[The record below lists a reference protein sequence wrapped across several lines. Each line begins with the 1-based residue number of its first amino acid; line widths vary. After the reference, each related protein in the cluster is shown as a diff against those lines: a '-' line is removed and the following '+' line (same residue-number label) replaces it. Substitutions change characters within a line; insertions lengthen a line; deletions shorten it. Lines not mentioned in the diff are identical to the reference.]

1 MKVLIIGLGSI
12 GKKHVAALQQVDA
25 AIEIFA
31 LRSSTIF
38 EEIENVKSIINHH
51 EIPSDID
58 FIIISNP
65 TSEHFKAIKQF
76 SEKNIPL
83 FIEKPL
89 FHQLEI
95 IDFITSTTYV
105 ACNLRFHP
113 CINWLKNNIEK
124 LGRINEVNIYCG
136 SYLPDWRKGID
147 FRKNY
152 SSQPEMGGG
161 AHLDLIHE
169 LDYCCYLFGKPTSSH
184 KLLKSNS
191 SLKIDAID
199 YANYQLEY
207 ENFAANITLN
217 YFRKGTKRQIEIV
230 AENETWLID
239 LVGNKIMKD
248 AEIIET
254 YDVQSMF
261 TYVEQMKYFINCL
274 QENKKPMN
282 DLKEAN
288 EVLKIC
294 LGAF

>member
-12 GKKHVAALQQVDA
+12 GKKHVAALQQLNTVV
-25 AIEIFA
+25 EIFA
-31 LRSSTIF
+31 LRSSEKF
-38 EEIENVKSIINHH
+38 EEVNGVHSIASKN
-51 EIPSDID
+51 EIPTDLD

-65 TSEHFKAIKQF
+65 TSEHYKTLQEF

-89 FHQLEI
+89 FHQIEN
-95 IDFITSTTYV
+95 IDLKTPITYV

-113 CINWLKNNIEK
+113 CIVWLKNNLKTI
-124 LGRINEVNIYCG
+124 GRINEVTIYCG
-136 SYLPDWRKGID
+136 SYLPDWRSGID

-152 SSQPEMGGG
+152 SAQAQMGGG

-169 LDYCCYLFGKPTSSH
+169 LDYCYYLFGNPINAH
-184 KLLKSNS
+184 KILRSNS
-191 SLKIDAID
+191 SLKIDAVD

-217 YFRKGTKRQIEIV
+217 YFRKDTKRQIEIV
-230 AENETWLID
+230 AEDETWVIDLANHEIKKGNET
-239 LVGNKIMKD
+239 
-248 AEIIET
+248 IEK
-254 YDVQSMF
+254 YSVQALY

-274 QENKKPMN
+274 KEKEQPMN
-282 DLKEAN
+282 NLVEAN

-294 LGAF
+294 LG